1 MLKYDKGDFMTET
14 SLVTVKVKNKKKNSL
29 KTIIVLLTAL
39 MLFTITIA
47 SVISGWQYLLEN
59 IFRFNEETISIVHIG
74 IFIIVIFE
82 WFYNRK
88 EKSKITYLNAFPYM
102 SLIIMF
108 IGLLINVCESL
119 INIIYIF
126 ALMYLLFLIL
136 KMQFIELKKIK

>member
-1 MLKYDKGDFMTET
+1 
-14 SLVTVKVKNKKKNSL
+14 VKNKQKYSL
-29 KTIIVLLTAL
+29 KTIIVLLVAV

-59 IFRFNEETISIVHIG
+59 IFGFNEETIYIVHIG

-102 SLIIMF
+102 SLIIIF
-108 IGLLINVCESL
+108 IGLFINVSESL
-119 INIIYIF
+119 INIVYVF

>member
-14 SLVTVKVKNKKKNSL
+14 SLVTVEVKNKKKNSL
-29 KTIIVLLTAL
+29 KTIIVLLMAV

-47 SVISGWQYLLEN
+47 SVISGLQYLLEN
-59 IFRFNEETISIVHIG
+59 IFGFNEETIVIVHIA

-119 INIIYIF
+119 INIVYVF

>member
-14 SLVTVKVKNKKKNSL
+14 SLVTVEVKNKKKNSL
-29 KTIIVLLTAL
+29 KTIIVLLMAV

-47 SVISGWQYLLEN
+47 SVISGLQYLLEN
-59 IFRFNEETISIVHIG
+59 IFGFNEETIVIVHIA

-119 INIIYIF
+119 INIIYVF

>member
-14 SLVTVKVKNKKKNSL
+14 SLVTVKVKNKQKYSL
-29 KTIIVLLTAL
+29 KTIIVLLVAV

-59 IFRFNEETISIVHIG
+59 IFGFNEETIAIVHIA

-119 INIIYIF
+119 INIIYVF

>member
-14 SLVTVKVKNKKKNSL
+14 SLVTVEVKNKKKNSL
-29 KTIIVLLTAL
+29 KTIIVLLVAV

-59 IFRFNEETISIVHIG
+59 IFGFNEETIAIVHIA

-88 EKSKITYLNAFPYM
+88 EKSNITYLNAFPYM

-119 INIIYIF
+119 INIIYVF

>member
-1 MLKYDKGDFMTET
+1 
-14 SLVTVKVKNKKKNSL
+14 VKNKQKYSL
-29 KTIIVLLTAL
+29 KTIIVLLVAV

-59 IFRFNEETISIVHIG
+59 IFGFNEETIYIVHIG

-119 INIIYIF
+119 INIIYVF

>member
-1 MLKYDKGDFMTET
+1 MTET
-14 SLVTVKVKNKKKNSL
+14 SLVTIEVKNKKKNSL

-39 MLFTITIA
+39 MLFTLTII
-47 SVISGWQYLLEN
+47 SVKSGLQYLLEN
-59 IFRFNEETISIVHIG
+59 IFGFNEETIVIVHIA

-119 INIIYIF
+119 INIVYVF
-126 ALMYLLFLIL
+126 ALMYLLFVIL

>member
-1 MLKYDKGDFMTET
+1 MTET
-14 SLVTVKVKNKKKNSL
+14 SLVTIEVKNKKKNSL
-29 KTIIVLLTAL
+29 KTIIVLLVAV

-59 IFRFNEETISIVHIG
+59 IFGFNEETIAIVHIA

-119 INIIYIF
+119 INIIYVF